1 LQTEQPNTS
10 NQWVAFFS
18 QTGSEIVSLSEKLG
32 RWPNLIVTNQR
43 PEELRKID
51 ERITKLPFLHVMKN
65 KPTLEDYKHLFSYL
79 APPEKLV
86 VTLHGWLRVMPQ
98 EICEKYKMFNGHPG
112 LITKYPELKGK
123 DPQIR
128 AWEAKH
134 PTAGSVLHKVTAGVD
149 EGDIIDYEEFNTEGL
164 DLDGLFLTLREKS
177 LWMWYKF
184 LKVVL
189 S

>member
-1 LQTEQPNTS
+1 MQTEQPSPS

-18 QTGSEIVSLSEKLG
+18 QTGSEIVALSEKLG

-43 PEELRKID
+43 PEHLRIID
-51 ERITKLPFLHVMKN
+51 PRIVQLPFLFVMTN
-65 KPTLEDYKHLFSYL
+65 KPTLEEYESLFSHL

-86 VTLHGWLRVMPQ
+86 VTLHGWLRVMPP
-98 EICEKYKMFNGHPG
+98 EICDRYRIFNGHPG

-123 DPQIR
+123 DPQER
-128 AWEAKH
+128 SFKQYE
-134 PTAGSVLHKVTAGVD
+134 TAGAVLHKVTAGVD
-149 EGDIIDYEEFNTEGL
+149 EGDVIDYEEFLQEGL
-164 DLDGLFLTLREKS
+164 DERAFYLTLRDKA
-177 LWMWYKF
+177 LYMWYKF